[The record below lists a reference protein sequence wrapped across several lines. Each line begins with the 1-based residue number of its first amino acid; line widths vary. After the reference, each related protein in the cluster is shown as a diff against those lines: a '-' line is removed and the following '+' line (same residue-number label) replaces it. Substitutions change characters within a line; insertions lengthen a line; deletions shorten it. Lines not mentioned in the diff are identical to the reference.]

1 MAQTAPAPTTG
12 AQTRHAPARIRRH
25 FEAAGIGLDGR
36 RPWDLQVHDPALYGD
51 LIRRGSLA
59 LGEGYVQGRWDC
71 DQLDG
76 LFTRLL
82 QQDNSQHAVL
92 GLDAT
97 APLRRRIQAL
107 GDSVLNRQSTRRAH
121 QVGRRHYDV
130 DPRVYTA
137 MLDGRRIYSCGYWH
151 QAQTLEEAQEHKLR
165 LICEKLELAPGLR
178 LLDLGCGWGGLARFA
193 AEHYGVSVLGVT
205 VSQQQA
211 EACQILSQGLSVDV
225 HLADYR
231 SALIREQGPFDR
243 VVSVGML
250 EHVGRHNDRTLFAV
264 MDAVLRDDGLCLLQ
278 TIGSA
283 ETCDWFDPW
292 IDTYVFPNGRLPSA
306 MQLCQG
312 WEPWFVLEDWDN
324 FGADY
329 DRTLM
334 AWCANFERAWPDLAP
349 HLEPEFQR
357 MWRYYLLSCA
367 GLFRSRRGQLWQIV
381 LSKRNRSQLYR
392 SMRARTCLLESQK
405 ANPDPNSAAT
415 PHVYGGDLTTR

>member
-1 MAQTAPAPTTG
+1 MALTALTPKAQAQTH
-12 AQTRHAPARIRRH
+12 HAPARIRRH
-25 FEAAGIGLDGR
+25 FEAAGIELNGP
-36 RPWDLQVHDPALYGD
+36 RPWDLQVQDPDLYGD

-82 QQDNSQHAVL
+82 SQDNSQQVVF
-92 GLDAT
+92 GLSAT

-107 GDSVLNRQSTRRAH
+107 GNSVMNLQSTRRSH

-130 DPRVYTA
+130 DPLVYEA
-137 MLDGRRIYSCGYWH
+137 MLDGRRIYSCAYWQ

-165 LICEKLELAPGLR
+165 LICEKLELAPGQR

-205 VSQQQA
+205 VSKQQA
-211 EACQILSQGLSVDV
+211 DACQKLNKGLPVEV

-231 SALIREQGPFDR
+231 AALIRERGPFDR
-243 VVSVGML
+243 VVSVGMM
-250 EHVGRHNDRTLFAV
+250 EHVGRHNDRTFFSGIN
-264 MDAVLRDDGLCLLQ
+264 AVLQDDGLCLLQ
-278 TIGSA
+278 TIGST

-292 IDTYVFPNGRLPSA
+292 IDAYIFPNGRLPSA
-306 MQLCQG
+306 MQLCRG

-324 FGADY
+324 FGTDY

-334 AWCANFERAWPDLAP
+334 VWWANFEQAWPELSQ
-349 HLEPEFQR
+349 HLDPEFHR
-357 MWRYYLLSCA
+357 MWRYYLLACA

-381 LSKRNRSQLYR
+381 LSKRNRSQIYR
-392 SMRARTCLLESQK
+392 SVRPRACQLTNQGPK
-405 ANPDPNSAAT
+405 PAPN
-415 PHVYGGDLTTR
+415 